1 MLSKIP
7 FLGGPIGV
15 IRKMA
20 KATNAIDFVICGT
33 KRIKPE
39 EQYEKKIESI
49 KKKRYYKMWLIF
61 TNAMGTW

>member
-49 KKKRYYKMWLIF
+49 KKKGITKC
-61 TNAMGTW
+61 G

>member
-7 FLGGPIGV
+7 FLGGPIGA
-15 IRKMA
+15 ISKMA

-33 KRIKPE
+33 KQINFKPE

-49 KKKRYYKMWLIF
+49 KKKVLQNVVNIY
-61 TNAMGTW
+61 